1 MEIVSRSK
9 AVHRLA
15 VVNAAATVLLLV
27 AGGLVTSKGAGL
39 AVPDWPTT
47 FGYNP
52 FLYPWS
58 LMVGNIFY
66 EHSHRLIA
74 SEIGLI
80 TVVLGAAL
88 WLKEPRGWV
97 RRLGAAAVAL
107 VVAQGVVGGLR
118 VVLLEQTLAILHAC
132 LAQAFF
138 ALAVA
143 LALVTSAAWREEIR
157 KEEIDGATRL
167 QRLALITTALIYCQ
181 IVFGAVLRHSGDLLW
196 VHLFFAAAVSLH
208 VLFLIARVLMR
219 QGDNPALAR
228 PVVYLSALLILQLA
242 LGLAAYA
249 GKFMGALSPAA
260 TLAFR
265 TGHVVV
271 GALMLAASL
280 VLTLRLFKFFAP
292 ARAGRE
298 AVVALSA
305 RGSGVSV

>member
-1 MEIVSRSK
+1 VEAVSRSK

-27 AGGLVTSKGAGL
+27 VGGLVTSKGAGL

-74 SEIGLI
+74 SAIGLLTI
-80 TVVLGAAL
+80 FLALAL
-88 WLKEPRGWV
+88 WLKESRAWV
-97 RRLGAAAVAL
+97 RGLGAAALAL

-138 ALAVA
+138 ALAVS
-143 LALVTSAAWREEIR
+143 LAVFTSESWSGEAKRREIP
-157 KEEIDGATRL
+157 DAGRL
-167 QRLALITTALIYCQ
+167 QRLAVITTGLIYCQ
-181 IVFGAVLRHSGDLLW
+181 IVLGAVLRHSGELLML
-196 VHLFFAAAVSLH
+196 HLFFAAAVALHAILLSLRVWKH
-208 VLFLIARVLMR
+208 PAAARDLSR
-219 QGDNPALAR
+219 PAA
-228 PVVYLSALLILQLA
+228 YLGALLFAQLA
-242 LGLAAYA
+242 LGLGAYVA
-249 GKFMGALSPAA
+249 KFVMMLPPAL
-260 TLAFR
+260 TLTFR

-280 VLTLRLFKFFAP
+280 VLTLRSFRFFARP
-292 ARAGRE
+292 GSE
-298 AVVALSA
+298 VVVVP
-305 RGSGVSV
+305 RGTEGVSA

>member
-1 MEIVSRSK
+1 MEAVSRSK
-9 AVHRLA
+9 VVHRLA

-74 SEIGLI
+74 SAIGLLTI
-80 TVVLGAAL
+80 FLALAL
-88 WLKEPRGWV
+88 WLKEPRPWV
-97 RRLGAAAVAL
+97 RGLGVAALAL

-138 ALAVA
+138 ALAVS
-143 LALVTSAAWREEIR
+143 LAVFTSESWTGEAKRREIP
-157 KEEIDGATRL
+157 DAGRL
-167 QRLALITTALIYCQ
+167 QRLALITTGLIYCQ
-181 IVFGAVLRHSGDLLW
+181 IVFGAVLRHSGELLML
-196 VHLFFAAAVSLH
+196 HLFFAAAVALH
-208 VLFLIARVLMR
+208 AILLSARVLKHHTAAR
-219 QGDNPALAR
+219 DLSRPAA
-228 PVVYLSALLILQLA
+228 YLGALLFAQLA
-242 LGLAAYA
+242 FGLGAYVA
-249 GKFMGALSPAA
+249 KFVVSLPPPL
-260 TLAFR
+260 TLTLR
-265 TGHVVV
+265 TGHVVI

-280 VLTLRLFKFFAP
+280 VLTLRSFRFFARP
-292 ARAGRE
+292 E
-298 AVVALSA
+298 IVVVP
-305 RGSGVSV
+305 RGTEGVSA

>member
-1 MEIVSRSK
+1 MKGASFKV
-9 AVHRLA
+9 VHRLA
-15 VVNAAATVLLLV
+15 VFNAAATVLLLV

-74 SEIGLI
+74 SAIGLT
-80 TVVLGAAL
+80 TVVLGVAL
-88 WLKEPRGWV
+88 YLREPRGWV
-97 RRLGAAAVAL
+97 RGLGAAAVAL

-143 LALVTSAAWREEIR
+143 LALFTSDGWREDAR
-157 KEEIDGATRL
+157 KEEIPDAARL
-167 QRLALITTALIYCQ
+167 QRLALVTTALIYCQ
-181 IVFGAVLRHSGDLLW
+181 IVFGAFLRHSGELLW
-196 VHLFFAAAVSLH
+196 VHLFFAAAVSMH
-208 VLFLIARVLMR
+208 VLFLIRRVLMR
-219 QGDNPALAR
+219 YGDRPELAR
-228 PVVYLSALLILQLA
+228 PVIYLTALLLLQLSLGFGAYVAKFVVA
-242 LGLAAYA
+242 LPA
-249 GKFMGALSPAA
+249 PAA
-260 TLAFR
+260 DALR

-292 ARAGRE
+292 ALTGGA
-298 AVVALSA
+298 AAAALSA
-305 RGSGVSV
+305 RGSGVSA

>member
-1 MEIVSRSK
+1 VKGASLK
-9 AVHRLA
+9 VVHRLA
-15 VVNAAATVLLLV
+15 VFNAAATVLLLV

-74 SEIGLI
+74 SAIGLT
-80 TVVLGAAL
+80 TVALGVAL
-88 WLKEPRGWV
+88 WLKEPRAWV
-97 RRLGAAAVAL
+97 RGLGAAAVAL

-138 ALAVA
+138 GLAVA
-143 LALVTSAAWREEIR
+143 LALFTCDGWREDAR
-157 KEEIDGATRL
+157 KEEIPDAARL
-167 QRLALITTALIYCQ
+167 QRLALVTTGLIYCQ
-181 IVFGAVLRHSGDLLW
+181 IVFGAFLRHSGELLW
-196 VHLFFAAAVSLH
+196 LHLFFAAAVSLH
-208 VLFLIARVLMR
+208 VLFLIRRVLMGHSDR
-219 QGDNPALAR
+219 AELAR
-228 PVVYLSALLILQLA
+228 PVIYLIALLIFQLSLGFGAYVAKFVVA
-242 LGLAAYA
+242 LPASAAV
-249 GKFMGALSPAA
+249 AL
-260 TLAFR
+260 R

-280 VLTLRLFKFFAP
+280 VVTLTLFKFFAL
-292 ARAGRE
+292 ARSGDA
-298 AVVALSA
+298 AVVALP
-305 RGSGVSV
+305 RGTGVSA

>member
-1 MEIVSRSK
+1 MKGASLQVI
-9 AVHRLA
+9 HRLA
-15 VVNAAATVLLLV
+15 VFNAAATVLLLV

-74 SEIGLI
+74 SAIGLT
-80 TVVLGAAL
+80 TVALGVAL
-88 WLKEPRGWV
+88 WLKEPCAWV
-97 RRLGAAAVAL
+97 RGLGAAAVAL

-138 ALAVA
+138 ALAVS
-143 LALVTSAAWREEIR
+143 LALVTSAGWREDAR
-157 KEEIDGATRL
+157 KEEIADAARL
-167 QRLALITTALIYCQ
+167 QRLALVTTGLIYCQ
-181 IVFGAVLRHSGDLLW
+181 IVFGAFLRHSGELLW
-196 VHLFFAAAVSLH
+196 LHLFFAAAVSLH
-208 VLFLIARVLMR
+208 VIFLIARVLMR
-219 QGDNPALAR
+219 YANRPQLAR
-228 PVVYLSALLILQLA
+228 PVIYLTALLIFQLA
-242 LGLAAYA
+242 LGLGAYVA
-249 GKFMGALSPAA
+249 KFVVALSAPAA
-260 TLAFR
+260 VTLR

-292 ARAGRE
+292 ARSGGE

-305 RGSGVSV
+305 RGSGVSA

>member
-1 MEIVSRSK
+1 MEIASRSK

-74 SEIGLI
+74 AAIGLT
-80 TVVLGAAL
+80 TVALGIAL
-88 WLKEPRGWV
+88 WLKEPRRWV
-97 RRLGAAAVAL
+97 RLVGAAAVAL

-118 VVLLEQTLAILHAC
+118 VVLLEQTLAIVHAC
-132 LAQAFF
+132 MAQAFF
-138 ALAVA
+138 ALAVS
-143 LALVTSAAWREEIR
+143 LAVFTSDFWSAAPRR
-157 KEEIDGATRL
+157 AAADSGRL
-167 QRLALITTALIYCQ
+167 QRVALITTLLIYGQ
-181 IVFGAVLRHSGDLLW
+181 IVFGAVLRHSGDMLGL
-196 VHLFFAAAVSLH
+196 HLVFAALVTVH
-208 VLFLIARVLMR
+208 VILLTARVLTR
-219 QGDNPALAR
+219 HGGERELAR
-228 PVVYLSALLILQLA
+228 AAVFLGALLFAQLA
-242 LGLAAYA
+242 LGLGAYVA
-249 GKFMGALSPAA
+249 KFVVALAPAL

-271 GALMLAASL
+271 GALLLAASL
-280 VLTLRLFKFFAP
+280 VLTLKSFRLFSRRSASGFAVP
-292 ARAGRE
+292 AMTHGSEGA
-298 AVVALSA
+298 SA
-305 RGSGVSV
+305 

>member
-1 MEIVSRSK
+1 VEISRSK
-9 AVHRLA
+9 GIHRLA

-74 SEIGLI
+74 SAIGLTTI
-80 TVVLGAAL
+80 FLALAL
-88 WLKEPRGWV
+88 WLKEPRPWV
-97 RRLGAAAVAL
+97 RGLGLAALAL

-138 ALAVA
+138 ALAVSLA
-143 LALVTSAAWREEIR
+143 LFTSETWAAEPKRQEIPDAGRIQRLALVTT
-157 KEEIDGATRL
+157 G
-167 QRLALITTALIYCQ
+167 LIYCQ
-181 IVFGAVLRHSGDLLW
+181 IVFGAVLRHSGELLIF
-196 VHLFFAAAVSLH
+196 HLVFAAVVSLH
-208 VLFLIARVLMR
+208 VMLLSLRVLTR
-219 QGDNPALAR
+219 HAALRDLSRPAL
-228 PVVYLSALLILQLA
+228 YLGALLFAQLA
-242 LGLAAYA
+242 LGLGAYVA
-249 GKFMGALSPAA
+249 KFVMALPPWLAL
-260 TLAFR
+260 TLG

-280 VLTLRLFKFFAP
+280 VLTLRSFRLFTRP
-292 ARAGRE
+292 VS
-298 AVVALSA
+298 AVVMPQAAKEASA
-305 RGSGVSV
+305 